1 MHQVMLPSWV
11 LTKLNE
17 SDLMHRSNIFDYKK
31 YRYFKIAVA
40 IILIAVAAYLIFEPT
55 IGHYGGS
62 WLGYVLGSLSA
73 ALVLWMT
80 WYGVRKRRY
89 RGSGAT
95 QGWLSAHIYLGT
107 ALTVLVTL
115 HSGFQFGLN
124 IHTLAYFLLLVVVI
138 SGFFG
143 NYTYMIYPRQMT
155 ENMGEDNL
163 DGLLLRI
170 ADADKLAR
178 QIALTMPD
186 NINNTVAR
194 ACSETCIG
202 IGLLEQLRGYQPN
215 CPTALAV
222 EQLTL
227 MGDNLSAEQ
236 RKPYRELYSI
246 MVRRQS
252 LVKRVRQDLMYR
264 ARLGFWLYFHVP
276 FTIALLVAMTAHIVA
291 VFFYW

>member
-1 MHQVMLPSWV
+1 MQ
-11 LTKLNE
+11 
-17 SDLMHRSNIFDYKK
+17 RSNIFDYKH
-31 YRYFKIAVA
+31 YFFFKIAVA
-40 IILIAVAAYLIFEPT
+40 VILIAFIAYIAFEPP

-62 WLGYVLGSLSA
+62 WLGYVLGIISA
-73 ALVLWMT
+73 LLVFWMT
-80 WYGVRKRRY
+80 WYGIRKRRY

-115 HSGFQFGLN
+115 HSGFNFGIN
-124 IHTLAYFLLLVVVI
+124 IHTLAYGLLLMVVI

-178 QIALTMPD
+178 QIALIMPD
-186 NINNTVAR
+186 DINNTVSR
-194 ACSETCIG
+194 ACSETAIG
-202 IGLLEQLRGYQPN
+202 NGLLEQLRGYQPN
-215 CPTALAV
+215 CPTAIAV
-222 EQLTL
+222 AQLTL
-227 MGDNLSAEQ
+227 MGKDLPSEQ

-246 MVRRQS
+246 MVRRLS

-264 ARLGFWLYFHVP
+264 ARLGFWLYIHVP
-276 FTIALLVAMTAHIVA
+276 FTIALLVAMMAHIIA

>member
-1 MHQVMLPSWV
+1 MQ
-11 LTKLNE
+11 
-17 SDLMHRSNIFDYKK
+17 RSNIFDYKK

-40 IILIAVAAYLIFEPT
+40 IILIAITAYLIFEPT

-73 ALVLWMT
+73 ALVLLMT

-89 RGSGAT
+89 RSSGAT

-124 IHTLAYFLLLVVVI
+124 IHTFAYFLLLVVVI

-170 ADADKLAR
+170 ADADKSAR

-202 IGLLEQLRGYQPN
+202 IDLLEQLRGYQPN

>member
-1 MHQVMLPSWV
+1 MQ
-11 LTKLNE
+11 
-17 SDLMHRSNIFDYKK
+17 RSNIFDYKH
-31 YRYFKIAVA
+31 YFFFKIAVVV
-40 IILIAVAAYLIFEPT
+40 ILLAFIAYLAFEPPL
-55 IGHYGGS
+55 GHYGGS
-62 WLGYVLGSLSA
+62 WLGYILGIISA
-73 ALVLWMT
+73 LLVFWMT
-80 WYGVRKRRY
+80 WYGIRKRRY

-115 HSGFQFGLN
+115 HSGFNFGIN
-124 IHTLAYFLLLVVVI
+124 IHTLAYGLLLIVVI

-178 QIALTMPD
+178 QIALIMPD
-186 NINNTVAR
+186 DINNTVSR
-194 ACSETCIG
+194 ACSETAIG
-202 IGLLEQLRGYQPN
+202 NGLLEQLRGYQPN
-215 CPTALAV
+215 CPTANAV
-222 EQLTL
+222 AQLTL
-227 MGDNLSAEQ
+227 MGKDLPSDQ

-246 MVRRQS
+246 MVRRLS

-276 FTIALLVAMTAHIVA
+276 FTIALLVAMMTHIIA